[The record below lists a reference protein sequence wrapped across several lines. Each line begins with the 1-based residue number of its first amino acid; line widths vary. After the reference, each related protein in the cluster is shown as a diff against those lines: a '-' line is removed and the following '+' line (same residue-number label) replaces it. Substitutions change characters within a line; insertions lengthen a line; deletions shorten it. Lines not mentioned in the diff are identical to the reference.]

1 MAPRVAIAVAAAGL
15 LAAGCS
21 PGSTPAAGGATGPQP
36 DGARL
41 YAGNCIACHQQ
52 DGRGI
57 PGVYPALAGS
67 PVVAGDP
74 VALAAWIVQGT
85 RPASRPAGRYTTVL
99 PQFAWLRADAAAAL
113 LTYLRR
119 SFGNQAAAVD
129 AAALA
134 PVFQ

>member
-1 MAPRVAIAVAAAGL
+1 MASRVVLLVAAAGL
-15 LAAGCS
+15 LAGGCS
-21 PGSTPAAGGATGPQP
+21 PGTTPGAGGATGPQP

-41 YAGNCIACHQQ
+41 YAGNCVACHQQ

-67 PVVAGDP
+67 PVVTGEP
-74 VALAAWIVQGT
+74 VALAAWIVRGQ
-85 RPASRPAGRYTTVL
+85 RPASLPAGRYTTAM
-99 PQFAWLRADAAAAL
+99 PQFAWLGADAAAAL
-113 LTYLRR
+113 MTYLRT
-119 SFGNQAAAVD
+119 SFGNHATSVD

>member
-1 MAPRVAIAVAAAGL
+1 MAQRVTILVVAAGL
-15 LAAGCS
+15 LAGGCS
-21 PGSTPAAGGATGPQP
+21 PGTTPGAGGAADAQP

-74 VALAAWIVQGT
+74 VALAAWIVRGQ
-85 RPASRPAGRYTTVL
+85 RPATLPAGRYTTVM
-99 PQFAWLRADAAAAL
+99 PQFVWLRPDAAAAL

>member
-1 MAPRVAIAVAAAGL
+1 MVVLAAGA
-15 LAAGCS
+15 LAAGCGPRTT
-21 PGSTPAAGGATGPQP
+21 PGGGAVTGSLP

-57 PGVYPALAGS
+57 PGVYPPLAGS

-74 VALAAWIVQGT
+74 VVLAAWIVRGT
-85 RPASRPAGRYTTVL
+85 RPATLPAGRYTTAM
-99 PQFAWLRADAAAAL
+99 PQFAWLRAADAAAL
-113 LTYLRR
+113 LTYLRG

-129 AAALA
+129 AAALG